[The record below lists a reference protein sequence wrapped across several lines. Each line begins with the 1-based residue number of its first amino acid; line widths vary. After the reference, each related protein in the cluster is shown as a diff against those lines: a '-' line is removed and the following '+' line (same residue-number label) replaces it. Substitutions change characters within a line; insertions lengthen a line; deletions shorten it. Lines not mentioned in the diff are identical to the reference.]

1 MFVFNIIVIFIMIT
15 DAIDKPNTTHNKI
28 NKPKKNETI
37 SIKPQ
42 PMIEENENETLIDIP
57 IKTTKKFKIFD
68 EENITDD
75 ENNNLTEN
83 IQQIIKSKVEETK
96 HDIIDISNEMK
107 DAITG
112 DSGVSATSRAKKTF
126 AGVIGSMMSILMMVL
141 TIVVVKKI

>member
-42 PMIEENENETLIDIP
+42 PMIEENENETLSDIP

-75 ENNNLTEN
+75 ENNNFTEN